1 MAVAWL
7 RSLLRRNLRHASR
20 PEELW
25 RILLSDLLFIRPR
38 LADASVSFH
47 DQRRG
52 TQVSVVQCLVYSWG

>member
-1 MAVAWL
+1 MAVARL
-7 RSLLRRNLRHASR
+7 CSLIRQNLHHASR

-25 RILLSDLLFIRPR
+25 RFLLSELLFIRPW